1 MRIRIQFR
9 PYYIDTR
16 HLIRFSNTKALQ
28 QIPGVLPKTNKQT
41 NLLQNIHEEKK
52 NTNLLHQTPGR
63 DKQRKRS
70 YNTVQ
75 NLQERERRALE
86 EQQRKKKK
94 KWKLLI
100 ISNTQNRHLLS
111 PHHHPQNLHTHSQRP
126 QCSRLLTKS
135 KTATSARETKM
146 WRSPGRRQQ

>member
-1 MRIRIQFR
+1 
-9 PYYIDTR
+9 
-16 HLIRFSNTKALQ
+16 
-28 QIPGVLPKTNKQT
+28 VLPKTNKQT

-94 KWKLLI
+94 K
-100 ISNTQNRHLLS
+100 
-111 PHHHPQNLHTHSQRP
+111 
-126 QCSRLLTKS
+126 
-135 KTATSARETKM
+135 
-146 WRSPGRRQQ
+146 